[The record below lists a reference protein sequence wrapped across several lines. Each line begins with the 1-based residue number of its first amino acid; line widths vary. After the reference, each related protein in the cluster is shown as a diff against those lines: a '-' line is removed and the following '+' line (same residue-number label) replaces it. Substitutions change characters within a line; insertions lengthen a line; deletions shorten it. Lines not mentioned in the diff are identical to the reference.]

1 MCVYLLI
8 YNICIYVWLN
18 YFSILI
24 SSQIILTYTYKKNAY
39 FNIVK
44 NWYFKVCQR
53 SDRNQGLLCSTT
65 SLKTTGQNDLSAA
78 PAPSDAVPKTLG
90 SYRDTQERGAGWKC
104 RIPPMHWGS
113 VCCRSTA
120 WALLF
125 WGRWAPCW
133 HWCSAL
139 RTALNKEGCAACH
152 VKGPDPACC
161 HWPASWQQSCYRS
174 FVGKRVCPWQM
185 VTEMIHCIRPQNH
198 SAVINL
204 FNKISTGYNH
214 KKKPSTRYIINTRFK
229 TV

>member
-90 SYRDTQERGAGWKC
+90 SYRDTQER
-104 RIPPMHWGS
+104 
-113 VCCRSTA
+113 
-120 WALLF
+120 
-125 WGRWAPCW
+125 CW
-133 HWCSAL
+133 LEMPHPSNAL
-139 RTALNKEGCAACH
+139 RVCVLQEHSLSPSVLRTLSSMLALVLCVTDSVKQGRLCCMPCEGARPGLLPLTCLLTTVSLSILRGETC
-152 VKGPDPACC
+152 VPMTNGYWNDPLHQTTKSLC
-161 HWPASWQQSCYRS
+161 SYQS
-174 FVGKRVCPWQM
+174 V
-185 VTEMIHCIRPQNH
+185 
-198 SAVINL
+198 
-204 FNKISTGYNH
+204 
-214 KKKPSTRYIINTRFK
+214 
-229 TV
+229 